1 MTFEAEY
8 LDAEYIDAE
17 YAKYV
22 NAASTPATRRL
33 NWAFWGVLAVLALA
47 IYTAAFMLQA
57 HRSAAAAAP
66 PNLDLHDCTFPEVQ
80 VEMARP
86 NSAQHDIIA
95 PYAHSVCREGDV
107 RLWEST
113 H

>member
-8 LDAEYIDAE
+8 VDAEYLDAE

-22 NAASTPATRRL
+22 NAAKGPAHKRVDWMFL
-33 NWAFWGVLAVLALA
+33 VSLAALALV
-47 IYTAAFMLQA
+47 IYTAAFMFQA
-57 HRSAAAAAP
+57 HRSEAAAP
-66 PNLDLHDCTFPEVQ
+66 PMLDLHECTFPEVKA
-80 VEMARP
+80 EFARSG
-86 NSAQHDIIA
+86 NAGHDIIA
-95 PYAHSVCREGDV
+95 PYAHSVCKEGDV